1 MYGNSVFNS
10 QNKHVKSNLITVFEG
25 ATAKISNVE
34 AHNKVTVELND
45 VMSISNV
52 DLSNV
57 EQMVLNYHHSLL
69 SSKAPIT
76 GKLEKPPKQ
85 ISLKQQEKT
94 VRANSLDDKM

>member
-34 AHNKVTVELND
+34 AHNKVTVELNAI
-45 VMSISNV
+45 MSISNF

-57 EQMVLNYHHSLL
+57 EQIVLSYHHSLL
-69 SSKAPIT
+69 SSKAA
-76 GKLEKPPKQ
+76 
-85 ISLKQQEKT
+85 KT
-94 VRANSLDDKM
+94 NFVETTRKNRSC